1 MAYSILIKPL
11 VFLDAEDAFEWY
23 NKQVEGLGNR
33 FYHHFLATLD
43 NIQANP
49 FYYSYL
55 KEPVRKCR
63 MKNFPYKIYYFVE
76 RDTIII
82 LGLAHSKRSSA
93 YIRRRLR

>member
-1 MAYSILIKPL
+1 MAFSILIKPV
-11 VFLDAEDAFEWY
+11 VFVDAEDAFEWY

-49 FYYSYL
+49 FNYSYL

-63 MKNFPYKIYYFVE
+63 MKNFPYKIYYIVGVFIIVA
-76 RDTIII
+76 TILRLVICE
-82 LGLAHSKRSSA
+82 ARSNP
-93 YIRRRLR
+93 LQ